1 MDDLE
6 IRHSIS
12 KLLKM
17 QISVVT
23 KEDLEVFKN
32 DLLGE
37 MEKIL
42 KSHKLKSEQTAFGN
56 FPKDRKWMK
65 STEARKM
72 LNISQGTFHKLKIN
86 GIIPYSRIGKV
97 CLYDYDELVKIIQ
110 ANKIHNGI
118 FRL

>member
-1 MDDLE
+1 
-6 IRHSIS
+6 
-12 KLLKM
+12 M
-17 QISVVT
+17 QISVIT

-42 KSHKLKSEQTAFGN
+42 KSHKLKTEQTAIGN
-56 FPKDRKWMK
+56 FPKDRKWIK

-86 GIIPYSRIGKV
+86 GIIPYSRIGII
-97 CLYDYDELVKIIQ
+97 CLYDYDELLKFIKAKKIQ
-110 ANKIHNGI
+110 NGI
-118 FRL
+118 FGLLITSHT